1 MPQSVELTYGAQ
13 DKDPEGDV
21 EWESQ
26 SNGWISTGGGLDL
39 AWIELDNKGKRV
51 PRVFYMFWRI
61 MRQKKCFFYYD
72 CRSLSYIIPHLLGF
86 LEWGKMK

>member
-1 MPQSVELTYGAQ
+1 MWVVDRMPQSVELTYGAQ

-51 PRVFYMFWRI
+51 PRVFLYVLADNEAEKMF
-61 MRQKKCFFYYD
+61 
-72 CRSLSYIIPHLLGF
+72 LL
-86 LEWGKMK
+86 L